1 MERLKERGF
10 MSWAVCF
17 FMLFN
22 AIMSPISAAWA
33 EDHGDRSRDRDHH
46 RIRTT
51 TPIRHVI
58 IVIGENRS
66 FDNLFATY
74 QPREGQSVMNLLSE
88 GIVNEKGMPGSNFDT
103 ARQLTAQDSDTYH
116 LKPLLTA
123 PYMVL
128 PVPNTT
134 YAPSVPWA
142 VANPGLF
149 PDPGL
154 ESGQEH
160 LLQTGG
166 TGESNNVPDT
176 RFPGGLPNGPFQITQ
191 YVPYD
196 SYTGD
201 PVHRFFQ
208 MWQQSHCAVSSIS
221 SSNASGC
228 AHNLSTWVAVQTG
241 IGGNGTPPPSPF
253 TDESTNQGAVQMGF
267 YNMSTGDVPYFKWL
281 ADHFALSDN
290 YHQAIMGGTGANHIA
305 LGTGDADWYSD
316 GNGNPQTPPALEIE
330 NPNPLKG
337 TDDWYT
343 QDGYKGGSY
352 VNCSDSSQPGVLP
365 IVSYLDGLPDSPVSR
380 CQLDH
385 FYLLNNY
392 NPGYH
397 RDGSLYASGF
407 YIPPS
412 SVKTIGDELSAYRIS
427 WAYYGEGFHAGTP
440 RTPYYCNICNPFQYA
455 TSIMTTSL
463 RKNIQGLTDFYKSIN
478 DRKLPSVSIV
488 KPDGLLDGH
497 PASGKADLFEG
508 FVKKVVDT
516 VHHSKYWG
524 DTAIFVT
531 VDEGGG
537 YYDSGTIQPL
547 DFFGDGPRV
556 PLLVISPFS
565 RGGRVVHA
573 YYDHV
578 SLIKFIERNW
588 GLPTLTRRSRDNF
601 PNPVTREENPY
612 VPVNGPA
619 IGDLMEMFH
628 FPDEHHDA
636 GDNERSH

>member
-1 MERLKERGF
+1 MKRLKRWGF
-10 MSWAVCF
+10 LSWAISF
-17 FMLFN
+17 FMVFN
-22 AIMSPISAAWA
+22 AALSPIAVAW
-33 EDHGDRSRDRDHH
+33 GDDNGSHSKDSKG
-46 RIRTT
+46 IRTT

-74 QPREGQSVMNLLSE
+74 EPADGQTVMNLLSE
-88 GIVNEKGMPGSNFDT
+88 GIVTEKGMPGPNFDA
-103 ARQLTAQDSDTYH
+103 ARQDTAQDLVTYQ
-116 LKPLLTA
+116 LNPTITP

-142 VANPGLF
+142 VATPSLF

-154 ESGQEH
+154 ESAQES

-166 TGESNNVPDT
+166 TGEPNNVPDT
-176 RFPGGLPNGPFQITQ
+176 RFPNGLPNGPYQITH

-208 MWQQSHCAVSSIS
+208 MWQQSRCTA
-221 SSNASGC
+221 SNITAANPSGC
-228 AHNLSTWVAVQTG
+228 AHDLYTWVAVQTG
-241 IGGNGTPPPSPF
+241 TGGNGTAPPSPF
-253 TDESTNQGAVQMGF
+253 TDQSTHQGSVQMGF
-267 YNMSTGDVPYFKWL
+267 YNMATGDAPYFKWL

-290 YHQAIMGGTGANHIA
+290 YHQAVMGGTGANHVM

-316 GNGNPQTPPALEIE
+316 GKGRPETPPTLQIE
-330 NPNPLKG
+330 NPDPLKG
-337 TDDWYT
+337 TDDWYI
-343 QDGYKGGSY
+343 QDGYSGGSF
-352 VNCSDSSQPGVLP
+352 VNCSDSFQPGVLP
-365 IVSYLDGLPDSPVSR
+365 IVSYLNDLPASPNPR
-380 CQLDH
+380 CEPDR

-397 RDGSLYASGF
+397 RDGSLRTSGF

-412 SVKTIGDELSAYRIS
+412 TVKTIGDELSDYHIS

-440 RTPYYCNICNPFQYA
+440 RTAEYCNICNPFQYA
-455 TSIMTTSL
+455 TSIMTTPL
-463 RKNIQGLTDFYKSIN
+463 IKNIQGLSDFYNAIGNKT
-478 DRKLPSVSIV
+478 LPSISIV

-497 PASGKADLFEG
+497 PASGKPGLLEG
-508 FVKKVVDT
+508 FVQKVVDT
-516 VHHSKYWG
+516 VHDSTYWK

-531 VDEGGG
+531 VDESGG
-537 YYDSGTIQPL
+537 YYDSGYIQPL
-547 DFFGDGPRV
+547 DFFGDGARV
-556 PLLVISPFS
+556 PLLVISHFS
-565 RGGRVVHA
+565 EGGRVVHT

-578 SLIKFIERNW
+578 SLLKFIERNW
-588 GLPTLTRRSRDNF
+588 SLPALTRRSRDNF
-601 PNPVTREENPY
+601 PNPVAHDGNPY

-619 IGDLMEMFH
+619 IGDLMDMFH
-628 FPDEHHDA
+628 FPDDHHDH
-636 GDNERSH
+636 GGEGQSH